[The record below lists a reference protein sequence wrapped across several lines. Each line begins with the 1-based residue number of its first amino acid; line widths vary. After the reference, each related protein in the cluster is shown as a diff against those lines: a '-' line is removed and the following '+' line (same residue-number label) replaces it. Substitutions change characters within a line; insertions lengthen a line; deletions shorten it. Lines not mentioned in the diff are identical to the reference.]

1 MSDRAFS
8 NLVAD
13 NQYSALGLMLLGT
26 LARVKSIL
34 GRLVEDKGM
43 NGGSVESVD
52 PTEVTGESVQEGA
65 DAGAGVEPGDD
76 FGEVVKREE
85 ILGDAEGGLGK
96 LEKKGEFEESKEEV
110 SQAVKEKKVRLKKRM
125 GPWIDR
131 DERVEKEESIPSKPS
146 KKKRKKGDAFDN
158 LFDSLI

>member
-65 DAGAGVEPGDD
+65 DAGVEPGDD

-85 ILGDAEGGLGK
+85 ILGDAEDGLRK
-96 LEKKGEFEESKEEV
+96 LEKKGEFEEAKEEV
-110 SQAVKEKKVRLKKRM
+110 SQAVKEKRVRMKKRM

-131 DERVEKEESIPSKPS
+131 DERVEKEESTPSKPS
-146 KKKRKKGDAFDN
+146 KKKRKKGDAFDD